1 LELNELPDVPGKMV
15 YLLPAD
21 WLEKWKKYNNYYEF
35 MGDENKKTEF
45 MEEEAEKVDSLGP
58 IDISNI
64 LVPDTEPYLID
75 PSFDELYANLPIK
88 LGLEE
93 NRDFFIVNEE
103 VWNFLYQRYGGIP
116 IPRPTFRQT
125 ETSMG
130 ISVET
135 WLQKVF
141 RIVLSITY

>member
-1 LELNELPDVPGKMV
+1 MV

-45 MEEEAEKVDSLGP
+45 MEEEADSLGP
-58 IDISNI
+58 IDILTM

-75 PSFDELYANLPIK
+75 PSFEELYANLPIK

-116 IPRPTFRQT
+116 VPRPTYRQT
-125 ETSMG
+125 ETSIG

-141 RIVLSITY
+141 RIVLLHMEKRE